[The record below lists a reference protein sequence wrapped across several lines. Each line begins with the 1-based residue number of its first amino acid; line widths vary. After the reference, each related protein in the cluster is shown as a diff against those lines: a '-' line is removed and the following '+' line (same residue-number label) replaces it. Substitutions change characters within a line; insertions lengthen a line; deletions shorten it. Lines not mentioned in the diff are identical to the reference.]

1 MSSGGIVIL
10 PVAVVAA
17 AGAAVVLTAAGTAV
31 LLVNAAGAAAEGAL
45 RAVGDYG
52 ERLEAEL
59 GALAEAEAKAARWQ
73 CVAAD
78 VVGLNARIRLLER
91 RAAGGGPDLDVP
103 PPVAL
108 SGGTIDQVRQRMRET
123 EQALLAAQR
132 ELDAAVAQRELAA
145 LVAALPPAAATPDTI
160 TAVRA
165 YREALARRRA
175 PAERPEPVD
184 SRRAGQQVE
193 GVLAGLDPDANA
205 DERAAAL
212 AGAALVAAHPTESAS
227 YLRALRGTV
236 RDLNA
241 RVARRRLAAQWLT
254 TLEDRDVA
262 VALVHNGPPAPLRG
276 TAARLRAVVDGDAEL
291 TPQLRREGT
300 ELVTWAGEMV
310 RQRFTRDLVLR
321 LLREEGYTVDA
332 EVDTRHTA
340 GLRVSRADWHGEH
353 TADVWVDEAGTIHG
367 RVLRELTAAGDE
379 AELRDRSRCDEF
391 ADHLAV
397 LADRIDTGT
406 GTAEVSVQRGHRPE
420 HRQRDAAAFDTST
433 ARSTAAENRTR
444 EAGR

>member
-59 GALAEAEAKAARWQ
+59 AALAEAEAKAARWQ

-91 RAAGGGPDLDVP
+91 RAAGSGPGLDVP
-103 PPVAL
+103 PPVVL
-108 SGGTIDQVRQRMRET
+108 GGGTIDQIRQRMRET

-132 ELDAAVAQRELAA
+132 EVDAAVAQRELAA

-160 TAVRA
+160 AAVRA
-165 YREALARRRA
+165 HREALARRRT
-175 PAERPEPVD
+175 PEPVG

-193 GVLAGLDPDANA
+193 DVLAGLDPDANA
-205 DERAAAL
+205 DDRAEAL

-236 RDLNA
+236 RDLNE
-241 RVARRRLAAQWLT
+241 RVTRRRLAAQWLT

-262 VALVHNGPPAPLRG
+262 TALVRNDPPAPLRG
-276 TAARLRAVVDGDAEL
+276 TAARLRAVVDGGAEL
-291 TPQLRREGT
+291 TPELRREGT
-300 ELVTWAGEMV
+300 ELVAWAGEMV

-321 LLREEGYTVDA
+321 LLRDEGYTVDA
-332 EVDTRHTA
+332 EVDSRHTA

-391 ADHLAV
+391 ADHLTV

-420 HRQRDAAAFDTST
+420 HRQRDAAAFDTRT
-433 ARSTAAENRTR
+433 TRPTAAEARTR